1 MAAVA
6 ARIVNSAIRWPVAV
20 VKAGTAHL
28 KQKRVRFGSS
38 STIVGGGGQ
47 QQADASREA
56 CKNVRGLYI
65 YVQRSERGPLRLPP
79 PEEDSVRFASE
90 TSWDASNTSSY
101 LPEAYIHGFN
111 AIYTYGFHAEMRF

>member
-1 MAAVA
+1 MRWPAAV
-6 ARIVNSAIRWPVAV
+6 VT
-20 VKAGTAHL
+20 AGTAHL
-28 KQKRVRFGSS
+28 KQKRARFGSS
-38 STIVGGGGQ
+38 SSSTVVGGGGQ

-101 LPEAYIHGFN
+101 LPGAYIHGFN
-111 AIYTYGFHAEMRF
+111 AIYTYGFNAIYTYGFHADMRF